1 MTFDWTEYLNLAQEL
16 AGQATKPASKEARL
30 RSSVSRAYYATFCEA
45 RNHLRD
51 VEGHSI
57 LSTGEVHGYVRDEF
71 KNSADRLKRQIGI
84 NLDRLRVYRNK
95 VDYDDSVTG
104 LSSMVT
110 MSLKLA
116 RKIISALRTL

>member
-16 AGQATKPASKEARL
+16 AGQATKPVSAEARL

-57 LSTGEVHGYVRDEF
+57 LSTGEAHGYVRDEF
-71 KNSADRLKRQIGI
+71 KNSADRLRRQIGI

-95 VDYDDSVTG
+95 VDYDDSTTG
-104 LSSMVT
+104 LSSMVA